1 MTRPVLELKSFA
13 RVALPAGGSAT
24 VTFDVPVGQLGFHG
38 RDVEF
43 VVEPGSF
50 EFLVGTSSADLVS
63 AGTVTVVADA
73 SSVAAA
79 KAFDGWVTVT

>member
-1 MTRPVLELKSFA
+1 
-13 RVALPAGGSAT
+13 
-24 VTFDVPVGQLGFHG
+24 
-38 RDVEF
+38 
-43 VVEPGSF
+43 
-50 EFLVGTSSADLVS
+50 VS